1 MLGIIIG
8 LCTVISIMVYACVIV
23 GKDYD
28 DNDRY

>member
-8 LCTVISIMVYACVIV
+8 LCTLISIMLYACVIV

-28 DNDRY
+28 DNEKY

>member
-1 MLGIIIG
+1 MLAIIIG

-28 DNDRY
+28 DNERY